1 MQGLP
6 LQFTNV
12 SKAFSIKGK
21 ALPVI
26 DNLSLDCPAG
36 SFTALLGPSGC
47 GKSTLLRLALALENE
62 DSGSLRIGGDSPRS
76 ICRSGAVG
84 VAFQD
89 AALLPW
95 RSVEDN
101 IRLPFE
107 VLGRKRP
114 DPEKINGLIELVG
127 LKGFEK
133 ARPGELSGGM
143 RQRVAIARALATE
156 PRVLLMDEPFGAL
169 DLILRR
175 QMNLE
180 LQRIWS
186 AKRPTTLLITHGIDE
201 AVYLADR
208 VIVLS
213 PRPARVLADIPVSF
227 SRPRG
232 AELLRDPAFH
242 HVCDRIAAL
251 LDPETSAASAAA
263 EAATL
268 DAAPVDA
275 PAKAG
280 TIA

>member
-6 LQFTNV
+6 LQFSNV
-12 SKAFSIKGK
+12 SKTFSFKGK

-26 DNLSLDCPAG
+26 ENLTLDCPAG

-47 GKSTLLRLALALENE
+47 GKSTLLRLALALEDE
-62 DSGSLRIGGDSPRS
+62 DSGSLRIGGEAPRAA
-76 ICRSGAVG
+76 CRTGAVG

-95 RSVEDN
+95 RSVESN

-107 VLGRKRP
+107 VLGRKQP
-114 DPEKINGLIELVG
+114 DPARIRELIELVG
-127 LKGFEK
+127 LKGFER
-133 ARPGELSGGM
+133 ARPAELSGGM
-143 RQRVAIARALATE
+143 RQRVAIARSLATE

-186 AKRPTTLLITHGIDE
+186 AKRPTTLLITHGVDE

-227 SRPRG
+227 ARPRG
-232 AELLRDPAFH
+232 PELLRDPGFH
-242 HVCDRIAAL
+242 DLCDRIAAL
-251 LDPETSAASAAA
+251 LDPATAAD
-263 EAATL
+263 AT
-268 DAAPVDA
+268 AGRAPVSA
-275 PAKAG
+275 
-280 TIA
+280 

>member
-6 LQFTNV
+6 LSFTNV
-12 SKAFSIKGK
+12 SKSFSIKGN
-21 ALPVI
+21 ALHVV

-47 GKSTLLRLALALENE
+47 GKSTLLRLALALETE
-62 DSGSLRIGGDSPRS
+62 DAGSVQIAGGMPRS
-76 ICRSGAVG
+76 ACRSGVVG

-95 RSVEDN
+95 RTVEDN

-107 VLGRKRP
+107 VLGRARP
-114 DPEKINGLIELVG
+114 EAAHIANLIELVG
-127 LKGFEK
+127 LKGFER

-143 RQRVAIARALATE
+143 RQRVAIARALATD
-156 PRVLLMDEPFGAL
+156 PHVLLMDEPFGAL

-180 LQRIWS
+180 LQHIWS
-186 AKRPTTLLITHGIDE
+186 EKRPTTLLITHGVDE

-213 PRPARVLADIPVSF
+213 PRPARIVADIPITF
-227 SRPRG
+227 QRPRG
-232 AELLRDPAFH
+232 TDLLRDAEFH
-242 HVCDRIAAL
+242 RLCDEIGTWL
-251 LDPETSAASAAA
+251 EPG
-263 EAATL
+263 
-268 DAAPVDA
+268 
-275 PAKAG
+275 PAKPSPASR
-280 TIA
+280 A

>member
-1 MQGLP
+1 MQGLAIDF
-6 LQFTNV
+6 QNV
-12 SKAFSIKGK
+12 SKAFSLKGK

-26 DNLSLDCPAG
+26 DDLSLHCSAG
-36 SFTALLGPSGC
+36 SFTALLGPSGS
-47 GKSTLLRLALALENE
+47 GKSTLLRLALALERQ
-62 DSGSLRIGGDSPRS
+62 DAGTLTIGGEMPAAA
-76 ICRSGAVG
+76 CRSGAVG

-107 VLGRKRP
+107 VLDRKQP
-114 DPEKINGLIELVG
+114 DAAIRDLVDLVG
-127 LKGFEK
+127 LKGFER

-143 RQRVAIARALATE
+143 RQRVAIARSLATD

-186 AKRPTTLLITHGIDE
+186 AKRPTTLLITHGVDE

-213 PRPARVLADIPVSF
+213 ARPARIIADIPVSF
-227 SRPRG
+227 ERPRG
-232 AELLRDPAFH
+232 PDLLKDPSFH
-242 HVCDRIAAL
+242 EQCDAVSTFLEPGMNAQ
-251 LDPETSAASAAA
+251 
-263 EAATL
+263 
-268 DAAPVDA
+268 DART
-275 PAKAG
+275 G
-280 TIA
+280 T